1 MWMTRLWSDLT
12 VPQNHQSPMHQLKG
26 DIFEP
31 MASPTQRVSR
41 VPAQWGEPWRLQD
54 PPTYLA
60 GGHHVSVL
68 GVLVHREAEDVVCV
82 LQVEALAP

>member
-1 MWMTRLWSDLT
+1 MSATRPL
-12 VPQNHQSPMHQLKG
+12 PFQIIAHQA
-26 DIFEP
+26 
-31 MASPTQRVSR
+31 ASLLG
-41 VPAQWGEPWRLQD
+41 WGKARRLQD

-68 GVLVHREAEDVVCV
+68 GVLVHREAEDVVRV